1 MVALSPEA
9 GTCYSSS
16 ARVAG
21 PHSEQ
26 PARRVKNA
34 ASPRGGT
41 ALLPDL
47 RASERAGAVGNG
59 TLSDPDL
66 YLALLAI
73 RNEFLNLSELK
84 HCLDVRKKLWEKSQ
98 QEMDLGD
105 VLVQQRYLTPQDLEY
120 VRMIAQAEPP
130 EKPVQLAEIE
140 AEFDQHVAELKPGVQ
155 FSHYRIED
163 EIGRG
168 GMGIVLR
175 AVDLDKDE
183 QECALKILIGGKD
196 ASVRDIERFKKEAT
210 VMAPL
215 LHDGIV
221 KIYEVGRHR
230 GLDFISME
238 FIDGVSLKELVG
250 EAPVPDEVALAVVQS
265 AANAVGFMHTH
276 GIIHRDIKPENI
288 MVRPDGSAVLMDF
301 GLAGWDKIEILAGRG
316 SIGTPMYQPP
326 EQADVGGPFGKISAA
341 SDVYGLGATLYF
353 LLTARH
359 PFLGRNVKEVREKI
373 KTQAPDPPK
382 AANPDVHPAVEGL
395 CLRCLKKRQ
404 NERFGTPKE
413 LAENIDKV
421 LDLLIK
427 GDSNREKLKA
437 KVQRRIAQSLRK
449 SEGTGKKS
457 EIGKAIPTRRSDMG
471 RVTPG
476 AIRRSDIGKVGKRTA
491 GRSSAPRT
499 GPQKRPAAAT
509 NAVNRAGSTTT
520 TIILVAT
527 AVVGLLGG
535 ALLLFAFRS

>member
-1 MVALSPEA
+1 M
-9 GTCYSSS
+9 
-16 ARVAG
+16 
-21 PHSEQ
+21 
-26 PARRVKNA
+26 
-34 ASPRGGT
+34 
-41 ALLPDL
+41 
-47 RASERAGAVGNG
+47 GNG
-59 TLSDPDL
+59 TLSEPNL
-66 YLALLAI
+66 FLALLAI

-84 HCLDVRKKLWEKSQ
+84 HCLDVRKKTFEKSQ
-98 QEMDLGD
+98 QDIELGD

-120 VRMIAQAEPP
+120 LRMIAQAEPTAQ
-130 EKPVQLAEIE
+130 PVQLSDIE
-140 AEFDQHVAELKPGVQ
+140 AEFDKHVAELKPGTQ

-183 QECALKILIGGKD
+183 RECALKILIGGKD

-215 LHDGIV
+215 VHNGIV
-221 KIYEVGRHR
+221 KIFEVGRHQ

-238 FIDGVSLKELVG
+238 YIDGLSLKELVG
-250 EAPVPDEVALAVVQS
+250 EAPLAEDVALVVVRS
-265 AANAVGFMHTH
+265 AADAVAFMHSH

-326 EQADVGGPFGKISAA
+326 EQADVGGPFGKISEA

-373 KTQAPDPPK
+373 KTQPPDPPR
-382 AANPDVHPAVEGL
+382 AVNPELHPAVEAL

-404 NERFGTPKE
+404 NERFATPKE
-413 LAENIDKV
+413 LGENVDKV
-421 LDLLIK
+421 LELLVK
-427 GDSNREKLKA
+427 GDAGREKLRG
-437 KVQRRIAQSLRK
+437 KVQRRIAQSLRGK
-449 SEGTGKKS
+449 SEGGAGKKS
-457 EIGKAIPTRRSDMG
+457 EIGKAIPSRRSDVG
-471 RVTPG
+471 RTPRPSKG
-476 AIRRSDIGKVGKRTA
+476 GPAGPANRRSDVGRVAKRAPGARGSA
-491 GRSSAPRT
+491 GRRSPE
-499 GPQKRPAAAT
+499 PARGGT
-509 NAVNRAGSTTT
+509 STT

-527 AVVGLLGG
+527 AIVGLLGG
-535 ALLLFAFRS
+535 ALLLFAFN